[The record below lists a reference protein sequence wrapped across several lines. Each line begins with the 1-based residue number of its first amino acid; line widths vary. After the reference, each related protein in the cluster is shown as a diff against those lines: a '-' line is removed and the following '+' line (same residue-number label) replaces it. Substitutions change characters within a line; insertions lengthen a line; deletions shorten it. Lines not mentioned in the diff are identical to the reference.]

1 MLTKRV
7 IASQPQRAQLAKRKR
22 DIEEM
27 AARKT
32 PVKAREVVRIE
43 KRICFH
49 SRRSRPGSDL
59 VAIELPLGRPG
70 SRVDKLGCDCR

>member
-7 IASQPQRAQLAKRKR
+7 IVGQQQRTQLAKRKR

-27 AARKT
+27 AARER

-49 SRRSRPGSDL
+49 SRRSRPSNDL

-70 SRVDKLGCDCR
+70 SRGDKLGCDYR